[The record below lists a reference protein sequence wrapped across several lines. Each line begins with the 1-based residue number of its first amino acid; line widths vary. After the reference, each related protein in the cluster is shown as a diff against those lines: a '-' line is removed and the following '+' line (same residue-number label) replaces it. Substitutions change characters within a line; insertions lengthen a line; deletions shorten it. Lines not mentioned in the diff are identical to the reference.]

1 MTSFTSMGL
10 TILPRGWRQRKQ
22 PSRKH
27 FASVQM
33 PGKRTSHEHFTF
45 ITAISIT
52 MALWLS
58 WSLHAGA
65 YQMIPGYSVW
75 PVTSKGA
82 RDAGKRPYEAS
93 SGLLSSTRVTL
104 TRSAISETVT
114 EWPGVMLNK
123 NRS

>member
-10 TILPRGWRQRKQ
+10 TILLRGWRQRKQ

-27 FASVQM
+27 FASVRM
-33 PGKRTSHEHFTF
+33 PAKHTSHEHFTF

-52 MALWLS
+52 MALWLN
-58 WSLHAGA
+58 WKLHAGA
-65 YQMIPGYSVW
+65 CQMIPGYSRW
-75 PVTSKGA
+75 PGTSKGV
-82 RDAGKRPYEAS
+82 RDAGKRRYEAS
-93 SGLLSSTRVTL
+93 NGLLSSTRETL
-104 TRSAISETVT
+104 MRSAISQTVT